1 MHLFVSIPDFSPLV
15 KPTHLVNSASNDDDD
30 DDEDD
35 DEDNII
41 DKYFFNT

>member
-1 MHLFVSIPDFSPLV
+1 MHLLVSIPDFSPLV

-30 DDEDD
+30 DEDD

>member
-30 DDEDD
+30 DEDD